1 METKPQL
8 SEQEILGRMYEHINA
23 AAKSWPAGAPRF
35 SVSFADT
42 AGDCD
47 LRQLSQ
53 EIGVIRALQAEVG
66 TVNPRG
72 PGLHNQAI
80 QVLKKSMARSLSWYT
95 RSLRQFQAAVTRALQ
110 EQLRVLTA
118 LLQNHIARLDTRVD
132 ELYREHI
139 ARLDTRVDE
148 LHGLRVD
155 ERLRSLELK
164 LRRMDSLGAPSPVQ
178 ASVRESLPAPAGHSR
193 SRLDFD
199 YFLFQ
204 EYHRGSE
211 ALIKERQQNYLE
223 YFRGHSPVWDLGC
236 GRGEFLDLLREHG
249 IPSQG
254 VDSNSD
260 GVQLC
265 REKGLPVTQG
275 DLFDFLEKAA
285 DASAG
290 GIFSAQVIEHLPV
303 ELQFRFVELCCSKL
317 KPGSPL
323 VLETINP
330 ECVFALV
337 RNFYLD
343 PTHIRPVHPELLKF
357 VLESKGF
364 RDVQVSFSGPVEGKY
379 LEKPP
384 QTDDPKLQEMGRTLT
399 NLNNF
404 VFGFQDYA
412 VIAWRQ

>member
-8 SEQEILGRMYEHINA
+8 SEQDILERMYEHINA
-23 AAKSWPAGAPRF
+23 VAKAWPAGAPPLA
-35 SVSFADT
+35 SALPEATD
-42 AGDCD
+42 DCD
-47 LRQLSQ
+47 LRRLHQ
-53 EIGVIRALQAEVG
+53 EIGVINSLQAQVG

-72 PGLHNQAI
+72 PGLHNQAL
-80 QVLKKSMARSLSWYT
+80 QALKKSMARSLSWYT
-95 RSLRQFQAAVTRALQ
+95 RSLRQFQAAVARAMQ
-110 EQLRVLTA
+110 EQLRLFTA
-118 LLQNHIARLDTRVD
+118 ILQNHIARLDRRVD
-132 ELYREHI
+132 ELS
-139 ARLDTRVDE
+139 ARSDE
-148 LHGLRVD
+148 LQGMRID

-164 LRRMDSLGAPSPVQ
+164 LRRIDSPGVSPAPHN
-178 ASVRESLPAPAGHSR
+178 AARAESLPAQSSHSDEA
-193 SRLDFD
+193 LDFD

-211 ALIKERQQNYLE
+211 ALIKERQESYVE
-223 YFRGHSPVWDLGC
+223 YFRGRFPVWDLGC
-236 GRGEFLDLLREHG
+236 GRGEFLDLLRQWS
-249 IPSQG
+249 ISCQG
-254 VDSNSD
+254 VDSNRD
-260 GVQLC
+260 AVQLC
-265 REKGLPVTQG
+265 RDKGLPVTQG
-275 DLFDFLEKAA
+275 DIFEFMENAA
-285 DASAG
+285 DASIG

-303 ELQFRFVELCCSKL
+303 ELQFRFVELCCRKL

-379 LEKPP
+379 LEKLSWA
-384 QTDDPKLQEMGRTLT
+384 DDPKLQEMGRILT

-404 VFGFQDYA
+404 IFGFQDYA

>member
-1 METKPQL
+1 METKPEL
-8 SEQEILGRMYEHINA
+8 SEHEILGRMYEHINA
-23 AAKSWPAGAPRF
+23 AVKSWPADAPPL
-35 SVSFADT
+35 SATTDPT
-42 AGDCD
+42 DDCD
-47 LRQLSQ
+47 LRRLQQ
-53 EIGVIRALQAEVG
+53 EIGVVNALQAQVG
-66 TVNPRG
+66 EVNPRG
-72 PGLHNQAI
+72 PGLHNQAF
-80 QVLKKSMARSLSWYT
+80 QALKKSMARSLSWYT
-95 RSLRQFQAAVTRALQ
+95 RSLRQFQAAVARALQ
-110 EQLRVLTA
+110 EQLRLLA
-118 LLQNHIARLDTRVD
+118 AILQKHGILQNHIARLDTR
-132 ELYREHI
+132 L
-139 ARLDTRVDE
+139 DE
-148 LHGLRVD
+148 LHGLRID

-164 LRRMDSLGAPSPVQ
+164 LRRLDSQGARTPEQTAQAGGSP
-178 ASVRESLPAPAGHSR
+178 ANNGR
-193 SRLDFD
+193 SGSPLEFD

-211 ALIKERQQNYLE
+211 ALIKERQENYIA

-236 GRGEFLDLLREHG
+236 GRGEFLELLRECG
-249 IPSQG
+249 ISCQG
-254 VDSNSD
+254 VDSNHD
-260 GVQLC
+260 AIQLC
-265 REKGLPVTQG
+265 RDKGLPVALG
-275 DLFDFLEKAA
+275 DIFEFMENAA
-285 DASAG
+285 DGSIG

-303 ELQFRFVELCCSKL
+303 ELQFQFVELCCSKL

-379 LEKPP
+379 LEKPSWA
-384 QTDDPKLQEMGRTLT
+384 DDPKLQEMGRTLT